1 MDVGTQL
8 GGTWG
13 SQAEGEEDPMNRAKR
28 TFLLILVLASCIG
41 CDRVTK
47 VIAREHLAASP
58 AISYLNDLFRLQ
70 YAENHGAFLGLGAGL
85 PDGLRVAIL
94 TVLVGT
100 MLMGLLVYTM
110 ASRQL
115 RLDCSLALA
124 LIVGGG
130 LSNLLD
136 RLLYHG
142 AVVDF
147 MNIGVGSLRTGVFNV
162 ADVAIMIGAGLL
174 GLSLLRQDTAKAAT
188 SP

>member
-1 MDVGTQL
+1 LPL
-8 GGTWG
+8 GGNG
-13 SQAEGEEDPMNRAKR
+13 ERQAVGEEDRMDGAKR
-28 TFLLILVLASCIG
+28 AFLVMLVLGSCIG

-58 AISYLNDLFRLQ
+58 VISYLNDLFRLQ
-70 YAENHGAFLGLGAGL
+70 DAENHGAFLGLGSSL
-85 PDGLRVAIL
+85 PEGLRVAIL
-94 TVLVGT
+94 TVLVGA
-100 MLMGLLVYTM
+100 MLMGLLVYTI

-124 LIVGGG
+124 LIIGGG

-147 MNIGVGSLRTGVFNV
+147 MNLGVGSLRTGIFNV

-174 GLSLLRQDTAKAAT
+174 GLSLLRHERASAT
-188 SP
+188 SSP